1 MTTSWPAVNVCCDPS
16 CQMVSM
22 GGDGRLTTSVSVA
35 ARTSFHATH
44 L

>member
-1 MTTSWPAVNVCCDPS
+1 VNVCCDPS

-22 GGDGRLTTSVSVA
+22 GGDDRLTTSVSVA
-35 ARTSFHATH
+35 VHASFHAAH